1 MTETKSCNRKNKGF
15 TLLELVL
22 AMAIMLIVIPF
33 VFGTFYIINVSH
45 ANVTLINDAK
55 DYAALNSRAI
65 ENILI
70 NSKAVTVTSSSTP
83 QAGFS
88 VLSVDATDGRMLLNG
103 SEAFTFDH
111 YQVNGKQKWLL
122 RVTFNLEAGS
132 KTLNYTIEVLDNAK
146 ASKPT
151 KYTLTSSVYL
161 PSAQPDLLIGSSGSV
176 VKFSKVT
183 F

>member
-1 MTETKSCNRKNKGF
+1 MTAPKSYNRKNKGF

-55 DYAALNSRAI
+55 DYAALNGRAI

-70 NSKAVTVTSSSTP
+70 NSKAVTVSNSTSP
-83 QAGFS
+83 EAGFS
-88 VLSVDATDGRMLLNG
+88 VLSFDADGKLLLNG
-103 SEAFTFDH
+103 SEAFTYDH
-111 YQVNGKQKWLL
+111 YKVKDGTQKWTVSVSFLL
-122 RVTFNLEAGS
+122 ESGS
-132 KTLNYTIEVLDNAK
+132 KTLNYTIEVKDNT
-146 ASKPT
+146 KPGKPV
-151 KYTLTSSVYL
+151 KYTLVSSVYL
-161 PSAQPDLLIGSSGSV
+161 PSAQPDLLLGSSGTV
-176 VKFSKVT
+176 VKFSKPT

>member
-1 MTETKSCNRKNKGF
+1 MRKSKSCNRKSKGF

-55 DYAALNSRAI
+55 DFAALNGRAI

-70 NSKAVTVTSSSTP
+70 NAKAVTVSSSSSP
-83 QAGFS
+83 EAGYS
-88 VLSVDATDGRMLLNG
+88 VLSFNTDGTMLLNG
-103 SEAFTFDH
+103 TPPFTYDH
-111 YQVNGKQKWLL
+111 YKVKDGTQKWTLA
-122 RVTFNLEAGS
+122 VTFVLDPGT
-132 KTLNYTIEVLDNAK
+132 KTINYTIQVKDN
-146 ASKPT
+146 SKVGKPV
-151 KYTLTSSVYL
+151 KYTLNSSVYL
-161 PSAQPDLLIGSSGSV
+161 PSAQVDLLLGTSGTV
-176 VKFSKVT
+176 VKFYEPT

>member
-1 MTETKSCNRKNKGF
+1 MTTTKSCNRRKKGF

-55 DYAALNSRAI
+55 DYAALNGRAI

-70 NSKAVTVTSSSTP
+70 NSKAVNVSSSTSSE
-83 QAGFS
+83 AGYT
-88 VLSVDATDGRMLLNG
+88 VLSFNADGVLLLNG
-103 SEAFTFDH
+103 NPPFTYDQ
-111 YQVNGKQKWLL
+111 YTVEDGTQKWILA
-122 RVTFNLEAGS
+122 VTFLLDPGTKS
-132 KTLNYTIEVLDNAK
+132 INYTIQVKDNTK
-146 ASKPT
+146 TGKPV
-151 KYTLTSSVYL
+151 KYTLSSSVYL
-161 PSAQPDLLIGSSGSV
+161 PSAQADLLVGSSGTV
-176 VKFSKVT
+176 VKFYEPT